1 MREMVVC
8 RWRINEGDGG
18 VQVEM
23 REMVACRWR
32 INEGDG
38 GVQVEDQ

>member
-18 VQVEM
+18 VQVE
-23 REMVACRWR
+23 
-32 INEGDG
+32 GGG